1 MLFWYYII
9 EVREMDIKRI
19 QLEYAAK
26 SDWSSNMI
34 DGLHHIKM
42 LPYISIVQG
51 VEGNYDIQLND
62 GEIYNTGKGGFF
74 VAPSNVKQSII
85 HHADKISGN
94 MYCRWVFLLVKT
106 DDTSF
111 FDDFYKLPGIIPDE
125 YKNAMNGIFDRLFSA
140 DNIFDE
146 IICYHE
152 IIKQLSLFSK
162 KGTDVPVKRFNKT
175 IHYIKNN
182 YSSKISVEE
191 LATAENLSVTHF
203 IASFKKETG
212 MAPISFLIY
221 FRLSMATEMLLN
233 TKKTIGQI
241 AYDVGI
247 NDPFYFN
254 KLFKKVYKLSP
265 SEFRTICRK
274 ID

>member
-9 EVREMDIKRI
+9 EVREMDIKKI
-19 QLEYAAK
+19 QIEYARK
-26 SDWSSNMI
+26 SVWSTNTI
-34 DGLHHIKM
+34 DGLHHIKT

-62 GEIYNTGKGGFF
+62 GETYNTGEQGFF
-74 VAPSNVKQSII
+74 VTPANVKQSIV
-85 HHADKISGN
+85 HHTDKISGN
-94 MYCRWVFLLVKT
+94 MYCRWVFLIVKVN
-106 DDTSF
+106 DTSF
-111 FDDFYKLPGIIPDE
+111 FDDFYKLPIIVPDE
-125 YKNAMNGIFDRLFSA
+125 YKSAMNSIFDRLFSA

-146 IICYHE
+146 NICYNE
-152 IIKQLSLFSK
+152 IIKQLSLFSE

-175 IHYIKNN
+175 IHYIKEN

-212 MAPISFLIY
+212 MSPISFLIY

-254 KLFKKVYKLSP
+254 KLFKKAYKLSP
-265 SEFRTICRK
+265 SEFRAIYRK